1 LAKPDTA
8 GFTPRGIYSP
18 TITAFERDESLSL
31 SGTRAF
37 VRFLMS
43 QGVNGLVPLG
53 SSGEPLALA
62 MDERKAVLDAVVEE
76 ANGQVPIMAGIVEYS
91 TRAAIEFGTFAR
103 SRGCDGL
110 MVMPP
115 YGFRPPRRDVFDHF
129 RRIRETVGLPVML
142 YNVPGTSG
150 IDFTPE
156 EIRQLADE
164 GVVQSVKW
172 STSEVGR
179 IRDTKFL
186 CGPSFTVFV
195 GNDLIAFEGLAVGAD
210 GWISC
215 LPMIAPKC
223 AVHLFRLLVVEEN
236 LSAARDFFYRLVPL
250 IRLEFHASSTS
261 NNDPHW
267 LAVTRESALLRGL
280 PVGQSRKPLSRV
292 TEKHSQQLKELLV
305 ELGEI
310 EGSGFE
316 QNATPEP
323 RSLSLG
329 APGTTLNFK

>member
-1 LAKPDTA
+1 MPPPESDA
-8 GFTPRGIYSP
+8 FSPRGVYSP
-18 TITAFERDESLSL
+18 TITAFENDETVSL

-37 VRFLMS
+37 VRFLLT
-43 QGVNGLVPLG
+43 QGVDGLVPLG

-62 MDERKAVLDAVVEE
+62 MNERKAVLDAVVEE
-76 ANGQVPIMAGIVEYS
+76 TNGRVPIIAGIVEYS
-91 TRAAIEFGTFAR
+91 TRAAIELGSYAR
-103 SRGCDGL
+103 SSGCNGL

-115 YGFRPPRRDVFDHF
+115 YGFRPPRHDVFDHF
-129 RRIRETVGLPVML
+129 RRVREATGLPVML

-156 EIRQLADE
+156 EVQKLAEE

-172 STSEVGR
+172 STTEAGR

-215 LPMIAPKC
+215 LPMIAPSC
-223 AVHLFRLLVVEEN
+223 AVRLFRLLVVEQN
-236 LSAARDFFYRLVPL
+236 LRAARDFFYRLVPL
-250 IRLEFHASSTS
+250 IRLEFRALGSV

-267 LAVTRESALLRGL
+267 LAVTRESALLRGI

-292 TEKHSQQLKELLV
+292 SREYSDQLKQLLIA
-305 ELGEI
+305 LGEL
-310 EGSGFE
+310 ENDVCE
-316 QNATPEP
+316 PE
-323 RSLSLG
+323 RVSSIG
-329 APGTTLNFK
+329 R

>member
-1 LAKPDTA
+1 LAKPDTP

-18 TITAFERDESLSL
+18 TITAFEPDESVSL
-31 SGTRAF
+31 NGTRAF
-37 VRFLMS
+37 VRFLLS

-91 TRAAIEFGTFAR
+91 TKAAIEFGRFAR
-103 SRGCDGL
+103 SAGCNAL

-129 RRIRETVGLPVML
+129 RRVRETVGLPIML

-156 EIRQLADE
+156 EIQQLAEE

-186 CGPSFTVFV
+186 CGRSFTVFV
-195 GNDLIAFEGLAVGAD
+195 GNDLIAFEGLAAGAD

-215 LPMIAPKC
+215 LPMIAPQC
-223 AVHLFRLLVVEEN
+223 AVLLFRLLVVDEN

-250 IRLEFHASSTS
+250 IRLEFHAASTS

-280 PVGQSRKPLSRV
+280 PVGESRKPLSRIK
-292 TEKHSQQLKELLV
+292 ENHSRQLKELLV

-310 EGSGFE
+310 EGGGLE
-316 QNATPEP
+316 QNAKRQSRTA
-323 RSLSLG
+323 SFG
-329 APGTTLNFK
+329 APGATLNLK

>member
-1 LAKPDTA
+1 LSPPDA
-8 GFTPRGIYSP
+8 EGFSPRGVYSP
-18 TITAFERDESLSL
+18 TITAFEDDESVSL

-37 VRFLMS
+37 VRFLLS

-53 SSGEPLALA
+53 SSGEPLALVL
-62 MDERKAVLDAVVEE
+62 DERKAVLDAVVEE
-76 ANGQVPIMAGIVEYS
+76 AGGQVPIIAGIVEYS
-91 TRAAIEFGTFAR
+91 TRAAIELGTHAR
-103 SRGCDGL
+103 SAGCNGL

-129 RRIRETVGLPVML
+129 RRVREAVGLPVML

-156 EIRQLADE
+156 EVQELAEE

-172 STSEVGR
+172 STAEAGR

-186 CGPSFTVFV
+186 CGPSFPVFV

-215 LPMIAPKC
+215 LPMIAPGC
-223 AVHLFRLLVVEEN
+223 AVKLFRLLVLEEN
-236 LSAARDFFYRLVPL
+236 LRAARDFFYRLVPL
-250 IRLEFHASSTS
+250 IRLEFRALSSS

-267 LAVTRESALLRGL
+267 LAVTRESALLRGI

-292 TEKHSQQLKELLV
+292 TRDCSELLKQLLIG
-305 ELGEI
+305 LGEI
-310 EGSGFE
+310 KGGAFE
-316 QNATPEP
+316 QNTTQELRAD
-323 RSLSLG
+323 SLS
-329 APGTTLNFK
+329 APGRH

>member
-1 LAKPDTA
+1 
-8 GFTPRGIYSP
+8 
-18 TITAFERDESLSL
+18 
-31 SGTRAF
+31 
-37 VRFLMS
+37 
-43 QGVNGLVPLG
+43 
-53 SSGEPLALA
+53 

-76 ANGQVPIMAGIVEYS
+76 ANGRVPIMAGIVEYS
-91 TRAAIEFGTFAR
+91 TRAAIEFATFAR
-103 SRGCDGL
+103 SAGCNGL

-129 RRIRETVGLPVML
+129 RKVRESVGLPVML
-142 YNVPGTSG
+142 YNVPSTSG

-156 EIRQLADE
+156 EIQQLAE
-164 GVVQSVKW
+164 ECVVESVKW

-223 AVHLFRLLVVEEN
+223 AVHLFRLLVLEQN
-236 LSAARDFFYRLVPL
+236 LSAAREFFYRLVPL
-250 IRLEFHASSTS
+250 IRLEFHAAATS

-292 TEKHSQQLKELLV
+292 TEKHSRQLRNLLV
-305 ELGEI
+305 ALGEI
-310 EGSGFE
+310 ESSAFE
-316 QNATPEP
+316 QSAPLESAVEP
-323 RSLSLG
+323 
-329 APGTTLNFK
+329 